1 LMPLTTAKVGERVVI
16 REIVGGGK
24 KQARLTDMGL
34 RPGDFIQIIN
44 NAGRGRIILAQGS
57 TRLAIGRGMAEK
69 IMVSI
74 SEQDVDT

>member
-1 LMPLTTAKVGERVVI
+1 MPLTMAKEGERVVI
-16 REIVGGGK
+16 REITGGRK

-34 RPGDFIQIIN
+34 RPGDLIQIIN
-44 NAGRGRIILAQGS
+44 NAGRGRIILAQGP

-74 SEQDVDT
+74 SGQDSDT